1 MKLHNINYK
10 KLLTTSLILI
20 QISTLVG
27 CVTPQVEEQIVPT
40 TKVEQQQEPIKPV
53 EVVVIQ
59 QENKD
64 TVTQISNPVV
74 TETISEKKDIKAFL
88 EQLDSIETIEE
99 LNEYYL
105 ENIDA
110 INNIY
115 DKDAYEIQLCYAA
128 SAYKKLKNA
137 NIDTTIILEEL
148 NNLIIEQQLPRG
160 MDEDEWQDNFGNIAS
175 TLDPEQ
181 SLFDTYFTL
190 AYMIHDYKCDE
201 KHSSNE
207 FGAASCKVL
216 VKEFNNKYSIS
227 NKKDQ

>member
-1 MKLHNINYK
+1 MKLNKINYK

-20 QISTLVG
+20 QVSTLVG
-27 CVTPQVEEQIVPT
+27 CVTPQVEEQIIPT
-40 TKVEQQQEPIKPV
+40 TKIEQQTEAPKPI
-53 EVVVIQ
+53 EATVVKQ
-59 QENKD
+59 DK
-64 TVTQISNPVV
+64 VTQISNPVV
-74 TETISEKKDIKAFL
+74 TETISEKKDIKSFL
-88 EQLDSIETIEE
+88 NQLDSIKTIEE

-115 DKDAYEIQLCYAA
+115 NKDAYEIQLCYAA

-137 NIDTTIILEEL
+137 NIDTAIILDEL

-160 MDEDEWQDNFGNIAS
+160 MDNDEWQDNFGNISS

-190 AYMIHDYKCDE
+190 AYMIHDYMCDE

-207 FGAASCKVL
+207 FGATSCKVL
-216 VKEFNNKYSIS
+216 VKEFENKY
-227 NKKDQ
+227 K